1 MRIRV
6 IACDVLRREIYWCAA
21 RAPHAVDVTLLAQ
34 GLHDNSDLCRGQLQ
48 PLVDETDPAEY
59 GAIVLGYGLCNNAL
73 AGVRAGRVPLVI
85 PRAHDCITLLLGSK
99 ERYARLFAEHPG
111 TYWFSRGWLEY
122 HAEGGER
129 FEPMQKSGLGPDRR
143 ASPRRSGA
151 TPWRSRADF
160 ADLVA
165 KYGEDNAR
173 YLAEFFDG
181 WKQHYTRAA
190 LIEFDGDRDER
201 LADKVRAICLERGWE
216 FARVAGDLSLLEAGL
231 AGRWDAE
238 RFLVLAPG
246 ERVRA
251 CYDERILEAE
261 SAAAPAATACAGR
274 RP

>member
-111 TYWFSRGWLEY
+111 TYWFSRGWLEC
-122 HAEGGER
+122 HEQEGPGASG

-143 ASPRRSGA
+143 A
-151 TPWRSRADF
+151 DY

-216 FARVAGDLSLLEAGL
+216 FARVRGDLALLEAGF

-261 SAAAPAATACAGR
+261 SAAAPAATACTER
-274 RP
+274 HP